1 MKKKNNG
8 QRLVAI
14 ILLLGMLASFV
25 ASCLIYF

>member
-8 QRLVAI
+8 QRIVAI

>member
-8 QRLVAI
+8 QRIVAI
-14 ILLLGMLASFV
+14 ILLLGMLASFI